1 MLKVYYSYKLQANLN
16 NGVKTNFRQ
25 AREVIKEYV
34 FIGVLNN
41 KLSTSVFD
49 EGIIATLHLTLNKP

>member
-25 AREVIKEYV
+25 ARVVIKEYV
-34 FIGVLNN
+34 FIGVITNFRQARLM
-41 KLSTSVFD
+41 K
-49 EGIIATLHLTLNKP
+49 E